1 MKQCNDC
8 ERNLAL
14 RPNIYRDFFFIII
27 STALEEQQPKQ
38 MIKLIDKPYTFT
50 STQHTEEAIT
60 SPAQAKFRAK
70 TPLNLQNQANL
81 DGKLRLHKH

>member
-1 MKQCNDC
+1 
-8 ERNLAL
+8 
-14 RPNIYRDFFFIII
+14 
-27 STALEEQQPKQ
+27 

-60 SPAQAKFRAK
+60 SPTKAKFRAK